1 MLRLRRLRK
10 TTCILLP
17 LCGLLALP
25 FSGRAAA
32 ITAKGS
38 DSMVILAQK
47 WAEVYMTRRPGV
59 QIQVT
64 GGGSGTGF
72 AALQNRTTD
81 LCNASRPIK
90 AREILACI
98 RSFGA
103 RPREYRVCLDGVSVY
118 VNRRNPINELSLA
131 QIGAIFRGQIDNW
144 RAVGGPDLPIVI
156 YGRENSSGTY
166 EFFKRH
172 VLEGHDYATTAQS
185 MPGTA
190 AVLQAIARDQSGIGY
205 GGAAY
210 GRDGKTLKIRLPGQA
225 VAIAPTRENVTDGR
239 YPISRHLYVYLDPA
253 LDRGPIADFMQWI
266 LGTEGQAIVG
276 EVGYYPLPDT
286 EMRLL
291 P

>member
-1 MLRLRRLRK
+1 MA
-10 TTCILLP
+10 
-17 LCGLLALP
+17 G
-25 FSGRAAA
+25 AAA

-47 WAEVYMTRRPGV
+47 WAEVYMSRHPGA

-90 AREILACI
+90 ARETLACI
-98 RSFGA
+98 RTFGA

-118 VNRRNPINELSLA
+118 VNRHNPVDELSLA
-131 QIGAIFRGQIDNW
+131 QIGAIFRGQITNW
-144 RAVGGPDLPIVI
+144 REVGGLDQPIVI

-166 EFFKRH
+166 EFFKRI
-172 VLEGHDYATTAQS
+172 VLDGMDYSTTAQS

-190 AVLQAIARDQSGIGY
+190 AVLQAISGDISGIGY

-210 GRDGKTLKIRLPGQA
+210 GRDGKTIRIRLPGRA
-225 VAIAPTRENVTDGR
+225 EAIAPTRQTVTDGT
-239 YPISRHLYVYLDPA
+239 YPISRHLYIYLDPA
-253 LDRGPIADFMQWI
+253 LDHGSIADFLRWI
-266 LGTEGQAIVG
+266 LGPEGQSVVDA
-276 EVGYYPLPDT
+276 VGYYPLPPS
-286 EMRLL
+286 RS
-291 P
+291 PR